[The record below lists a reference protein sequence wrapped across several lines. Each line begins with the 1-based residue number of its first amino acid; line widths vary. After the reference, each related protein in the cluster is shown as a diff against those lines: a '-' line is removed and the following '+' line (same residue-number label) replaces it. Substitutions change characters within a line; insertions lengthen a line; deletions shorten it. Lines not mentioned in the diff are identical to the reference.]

1 MPHEWLTL
9 RDGHMAWQN
18 LSQQAWWTHAVLDTL
33 ITGLFASHL
42 GHGRLGPIK
51 AQTQPQVPDA
61 DGETEENNSALFRN
75 NCVQTSAF
83 LVKIP
88 YTDAEHRLRLPS
100 VVIITLPMTVIAKLS
115 LFLLKSPNVTISD
128 EPAVVTL
135 KKATHNNGEPALLL
149 GVVMRDGWNGLELG
163 RALKL
168 KYPAATVVVFG
179 KIEGEG
185 ASTTRVKERWGID
198 VHMPFLPQPA
208 DVAALVDTVRLARA
222 RDVAK
227 EAARLRPPEPR
238 RADPA
243 WRELLTE
250 PITSETFK
258 TILRK
263 DLLAR

>member
-1 MPHEWLTL
+1 MPVHVLLVDPNRARRQTFEAALTL
-9 RDGHMAWQN
+9 DAYCTSIGDATEAAAAKGVDVAVISLRQTVGH
-18 LSQQAWWTHAVLDTL
+18 
-33 ITGLFASHL
+33 
-42 GHGRLGPIK
+42 
-51 AQTQPQVPDA
+51 
-61 DGETEENNSALFRN
+61 
-75 NCVQTSAF
+75 
-83 LVKIP
+83 
-88 YTDAEHRLRLPS
+88 
-100 VVIITLPMTVIAKLS
+100 
-115 LFLLKSPNVTISD
+115 
-128 EPAVVTL
+128 
-135 KKATHNNGEPALLL
+135 
-149 GVVMRDGWNGLELG
+149 GLELG